1 MVVGIVWGDREFHVH
16 SEYVFSFEINCLCV
30 ENILEKRITC
40 NFFKNM
46 TMRVPSMY
54 LNLLSRER

>member
-40 NFFKNM
+40 NFF
-46 TMRVPSMY
+46 
-54 LNLLSRER
+54 